1 MEKDKLILKIKKI
14 LADSYAVY
22 LKTQNYHWN
31 VTSHHA
37 FSSLHLMFQ
46 SQYEE
51 LAEAI
56 DDIAEKIRQLGA
68 KTPGGFAAFQKLTT
82 IIDGNENASA
92 DEMIKDLANDQQHL
106 INVVNEGIKISYDCK
121 DEGTA
126 DLLIERLRAHDK
138 NKWMLQSSL

>member
-1 MEKDKLILKIKKI
+1 MGELVEIMNKI

-37 FSSLHLMFQ
+37 FSSLHLLFQ
-46 SQYEE
+46 KQYEE

-56 DDIAEKIRQLGA
+56 DDIAEKIRQLGS
-68 KTPGGFAAFQKLTT
+68 KTPAGFKVYLELTT
-82 IIDGNENASA
+82 IKDGDENANS
-92 DEMIKDLANDQQHL
+92 DDMIKDLAQDQQKIL
-106 INVVNEGIKISYDCK
+106 DIVNKGIKISYDHK

-138 NKWMLQSSL
+138 NKWMLESSL